1 MKILLWLNKSKTN
14 TKGLTPIMMRITI
27 NGDRTNFTT
36 PITIEEK
43 SWNKNKQVIKGDDK
57 LIEKYNQYLYTL
69 KMKAWEFYNESTKKE
84 TSITANQVREYV
96 LGNDTSQYTLIE
108 ALDYQINHLK
118 VRVGKDIAPA
128 TIKSYE
134 VVRRKVIM
142 FLQTERGLEDILLSG
157 VSYQFI
163 NEFDLFMRAK
173 QGLHNNGVIKNMQQ
187 LKRVITVALS
197 NEWISRNPFA
207 KYSCK
212 ITEPK
217 RVFLTWEELK
227 VLEGLTLPNE
237 RLSRVRDIFI
247 FSCYTGLAYSDV
259 SKLNKVHISQ
269 RDGKDWIILDR
280 TKTKNQSIIPI
291 FPKAREILD
300 KYASIKPNQLLPVI
314 SSQNLNKYIKEI
326 AQIANINKRLSF
338 HAARHTFAS
347 SVTLNKGVDI
357 TTVSAMLGHKMLKT
371 TQIYAKVNTVKIA
384 KDVDQFFNR
393 EK

>member
-1 MKILLWLNKSKTN
+1 MHVLLWLNKSKIN
-14 TKGLTPIMMRITI
+14 SRGLIPLMMRITI
-27 NGDRTNFTT
+27 NGNRINFTT
-36 PITIEEK
+36 PIAIEEK
-43 SWNKNKQVIKGDDK
+43 SWNKNKQSIKGEDK
-57 LIEKYNQYLYTL
+57 LIEKYNQYLFTL
-69 KMKAWEFYNESTKKE
+69 KTQAWDFYNESNKKGITI
-84 TSITANQVREYV
+84 TSNQVREYI

-118 VRVGKDIAPA
+118 ARIGNDIAPA

-134 VVRRKVIM
+134 VVKRKVIT
-142 FLQTERGLEDILLSG
+142 FLQTERGLEDILLNE
-157 VSYQFI
+157 VTYQFI
-163 NEFDLFMRAK
+163 SEFDQFIRVK
-173 QGLHNNGVIKNMQQ
+173 QGLHNNGVVKNMQQ

-197 NEWISRNPFA
+197 NEWISKNPFA
-207 KYSCK
+207 KYNCK
-212 ITEPK
+212 IIEPK

-227 VLEGLTLPNE
+227 CLEELALPNE
-237 RLSRVRDIFI
+237 RLNKVRDVFV

-259 SKLNKVHISQ
+259 SKLNKVHITQ
-269 RDGKDWIILDR
+269 MDGKDWIILDR
-280 TKTKNQSIIPI
+280 TKTKNQSTIPI

-300 KYASIKPNQLLPVI
+300 KYSSLKQSKLLPVI

-326 AQIANINKRLSF
+326 AKLANINKQLSF

-384 KDVDQFFNR
+384 KDVDQFFK
-393 EK
+393 E